1 MASVLVID
9 DEPLI
14 RDMIRDFFEAEGHQV
29 STAED
34 GHAGLVAFQELR
46 PEVVIV
52 DLFMPEKEGLETI
65 QEIARHDPT
74 VRIVAI
80 SGGGRFGLNFLEAAR
95 GFGASSVVRKPFRM
109 DELLQAAQL

>member
-1 MASVLVID
+1 MASILVID

-34 GHAGLVAFQELR
+34 GHAGSVAFQELR
-46 PEVVIV
+46 PDVVIV
-52 DLFMPEKEGLETI
+52 DLFMPEEEGLETI
-65 QEIARHDPT
+65 QQIARLSPAT
-74 VRIVAI
+74 RIVAI

>member
-34 GHAGLVAFQELR
+34 GHAGLVAFQELS
-46 PEVVIV
+46 P
-52 DLFMPEKEGLETI
+52 
-65 QEIARHDPT
+65 
-74 VRIVAI
+74 
-80 SGGGRFGLNFLEAAR
+80 
-95 GFGASSVVRKPFRM
+95 GALHGSLRAGPAKS
-109 DELLQAAQL
+109 

>member
-34 GHAGLVAFQELR
+34 GHAALLASEELR
-46 PEVVIV
+46 PEVVFA
-52 DLFMPEKEGLETI
+52 DFFMPEKEGLETT
-65 QEIARHDPT
+65 QEMPRHDPT

-95 GFGASSVVRKPFRM
+95 GFGASSVV
-109 DELLQAAQL
+109 